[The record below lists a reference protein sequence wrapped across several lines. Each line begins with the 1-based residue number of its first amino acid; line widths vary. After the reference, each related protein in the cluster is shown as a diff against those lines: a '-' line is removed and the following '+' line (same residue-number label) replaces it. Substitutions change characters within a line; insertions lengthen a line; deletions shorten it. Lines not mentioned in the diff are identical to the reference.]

1 MLFYLG
7 FYLLLEPR
15 ATLLL
20 SPILISAV
28 GYFNHLTATSP
39 GPANTTAIGIFALS
53 WGAQFVGHGV
63 FEGRAPA
70 LLDNLAQA
78 LLLAPFF
85 VWLEILFWCGY
96 RPALRDRVEKAVK
109 VEVDKFRAEKA
120 RKGPVE
126 VNGKVYGGVEQIV
139 EAKSAD

>member
-1 MLFYLG
+1 MFFYLG

-28 GYFNHLTATSP
+28 GYFNHLTAKFP
-39 GPANTTAIGIFALS
+39 GPANTTAIAIFALS

-96 RPALRDRVEKAVK
+96 RPTLRDKVEKAVK
-109 VEVDKFRAEKA
+109 VEVDKFQREKA
-120 RKGPVE
+120 RKGTVE
-126 VNGKVYGGVEQIV
+126 VNGKVYGGIEQIV
-139 EAKSAD
+139 ETKSAD

>member
-20 SPILISAV
+20 SPLLIGAM
-28 GYFNHLTATSP
+28 GYFNHLTATVP
-39 GPANTTAIGIFALS
+39 GPANYIAFAIFATS
-53 WGAQFVGHGV
+53 WAAQFVGHGV

-85 VWLEILFWCGY
+85 VWLELLFWCGY

-109 VEVDKFRAEKA
+109 VEVDKFRGEKA
-120 RKGPVE
+120 KKGTME

-139 EAKSAD
+139 EAKSSD